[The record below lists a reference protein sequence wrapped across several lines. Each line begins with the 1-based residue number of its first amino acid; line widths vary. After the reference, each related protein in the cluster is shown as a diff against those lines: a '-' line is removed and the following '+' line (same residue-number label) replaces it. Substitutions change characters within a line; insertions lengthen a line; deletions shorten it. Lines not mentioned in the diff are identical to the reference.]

1 MFTGIITDLGRV
13 RAIKP
18 EGDPRFEFATGL
30 DTASMA
36 IGASVCCSGACLTVI
51 ERGTGWFA
59 AKVSAETL
67 AKTTLKTWRV
77 GTPVNFERAL
87 KAGDEMGGHIV
98 TGHVDGVATLVS
110 RREER
115 ESLRLIFAAP
125 ENLARL
131 IAAKGSV
138 ALDGV
143 SLTVNDV
150 KDSEF
155 GVNLIPHTRAAT
167 TLGGL
172 APGDAANL
180 EIDPL
185 ARYVARLL
193 EKD

>member
-1 MFTGIITDLGRV
+1 MFTGIITDLGAV

-18 EGDPRFEFATGL
+18 EGDARFEFATAIE
-30 DTASMA
+30 TAGMA

-51 ERGTGWFA
+51 DKGPGWFA

-67 AKTTLKTWRV
+67 AKTTLKAWRA

-87 KAGDEMGGHIV
+87 KAGEELGGHIV
-98 TGHVDGVATLVS
+98 TGHVDGVAALVS
-110 RREER
+110 RREEG
-115 ESLRLIFAAP
+115 ESLRLVFAAP

-143 SLTVNDV
+143 SLTVNEV
-150 KDSEF
+150 KAREF

-167 TLGGL
+167 TLGRL
-172 APGDAANL
+172 APGDAVNL

>member
-1 MFTGIITDLGRV
+1 MFTGIITDLGTV

-18 EGDPRFEFATGL
+18 EGDARFEFATAL
-30 DTASMA
+30 DTAGMA

-51 ERGTGWFA
+51 DKGPGWFA

-67 AKTTLKTWRV
+67 SKTTLKNWRA
-77 GTPVNFERAL
+77 GTAVNFERAL
-87 KAGDEMGGHIV
+87 KAGEELGGHIV
-98 TGHVDGVATLVS
+98 TGHVDGTAQLVS
-110 RREER
+110 RREEG
-115 ESLRLIFAAP
+115 ESLRLVFAAP
-125 ENLARL
+125 GNLARL

-143 SLTVNDV
+143 SLTVNQV
-150 KDSEF
+150 EAREF

-167 TLGGL
+167 TLGRL
-172 APGDAANL
+172 APGDAVNL

>member
-1 MFTGIITDLGRV
+1 MFTGIVTDLGRV

-110 RREER
+110 RREEG